1 MNITR
6 NRTPGAESLYG
17 NTTND
22 KLKLPFGKRLSAR
35 TGALALAASL
45 GGFGAGWAA
54 HDHFD
59 SQSQAPDKTVEQAN
73 AATVV
78 PTPEITAS
86 KEPSPADLEPL
97 EAVVPEKSDYEKAR
111 EYRNSEKRIDTLN
124 DVMNRAAEAIVK
136 KCETDECFAYYPEA
150 GYSYDLSQPPTDMW
164 GILQHTPSEEGSSN
178 DMYGAEVYFG
188 SDGEVDL
195 SKGVRG
201 VFATT
206 GFDTGVL
213 YGGSIQVGRGDD
225 DVLWTQ
231 ETNFLTLGDNGYRFS
246 DTEYNVE
253 TIGEI
258 DRNVVDCIQ
267 QQLLD
272 MPKE

>member
-97 EAVVPEKSDYEKAR
+97 DA
-111 EYRNSEKRIDTLN
+111 
-124 DVMNRAAEAIVK
+124 VMNRAAEAFLE
-136 KCETDECFAYYPEA
+136 KCKTDECFIYYPEENQYS
-150 GYSYDLSQPPTDMW
+150 GYSGENQYADLPRLTNTWGVLQHDPNQGGSPDKYSAKVYFDHTGKIDLSE
-164 GILQHTPSEEGSSN
+164 GIKNVAAVHRLGTKDFQGGVMGEN
-178 DMYGAEVYFG
+178 NL
-188 SDGEVDL
+188 SDSDANVDSIL
-195 SKGVRG
+195 
-201 VFATT
+201 
-206 GFDTGVL
+206 GVL
-213 YGGSIQVGRGDD
+213 G
-225 DVLWTQ
+225 L
-231 ETNFLTLGDNGYRFS
+231 
-246 DTEYNVE
+246 DTSE
-253 TIGEI
+253 
-258 DRNVVDCIQ
+258 Q
-267 QQLLD
+267 
-272 MPKE
+272 